1 MGSEG
6 GFPFPSVRGFF
17 GGGGGGSWGSLVLG
31 WVAPGWLA
39 GGVPSLLRSFVFFCV
54 FCVVS
59 VFSFL
64 FFATCLE
71 DSGEGGAPP
80 HVDPL
85 TIASHPDP
93 MASLRLSSKARV
105 AFFSGNLPNAFSSN
119 ARMPIGTSNT
129 VDCESSSVEM
139 R

>member
-1 MGSEG
+1 MGSEEK
-6 GFPFPSVRGFF
+6 FPSPSVRGFF

-71 DSGEGGAPP
+71 DGGEGGAPP

-93 MASLRLSSKARV
+93 ICQNKAQMVPTWTERKKKSIEK
-105 AFFSGNLPNAFSSN
+105 AK
-119 ARMPIGTSNT
+119 RKQ
-129 VDCESSSVEM
+129 